1 MAKME
6 KNMKKQTMVYVQI
19 AGLLVASF
27 LAALAFRAAAARRAQ
42 AEIEAMAT
50 ELENATDQRKC
61 VTVNAGETAAA
72 SDKGIEVRPTAP
84 KEAKP

>member
-6 KNMKKQTMVYVQI
+6 ANMKKQTMVYV
-19 AGLLVASF
+19 LVAGF
-27 LAALAFRAAAARRAQ
+27 VVAVVAALAFRAAAARRAQ

-50 ELENATDQRKC
+50 EPEDATDQHKW
-61 VTVNAGETAAA
+61 VTVSAGETATA

-84 KEAKP
+84 EEAKQ